1 MDSTHV
7 HVLVICMSSC
17 SSGNDFMGYLK
28 FSNLL
33 INPNYHSHYLIT
45 NLILIINSG
54 YSFIFI
60 VIKENLKLVDAKL

>member
-1 MDSTHV
+1 MDSAHV
-7 HVLVICMSSC
+7 HMLVICMSSC
-17 SSGNDFMGYLK
+17 SSGKDFMGYLK

-33 INPNYHSHYLIT
+33 INPNYRSHYLIT

-60 VIKENLKLVDAKL
+60 LIKENLKLADAKL